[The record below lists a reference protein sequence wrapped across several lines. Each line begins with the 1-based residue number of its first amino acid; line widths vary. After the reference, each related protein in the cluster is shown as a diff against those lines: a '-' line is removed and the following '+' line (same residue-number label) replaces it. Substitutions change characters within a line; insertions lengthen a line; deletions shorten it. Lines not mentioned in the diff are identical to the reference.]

1 MGYSYIC
8 ANKEIDMT
16 AQKKL
21 DEVLANLSIS
31 GLNEMQQYLLQIYEE
46 SDDIILL
53 SPTGSGKTLAFL
65 LPLLGTLS
73 AEARG
78 VQALVLA
85 PSRELALQI
94 EDVFRAMGSG
104 VRIGSCYG
112 GHSLY
117 YEAQMLE
124 NPPALIVGTPG
135 RVRDHIERGH
145 LRPETV
151 RTLVLDE
158 FDKSLE
164 FGFEDEMSFVISKLK
179 YLKKKMLLSATEMEV
194 IPEFANLHHPAVLN
208 FLSEKDTLGGLQV
221 RKVLSPSKDKLQTLL
236 SLVCHVGNEPTMV
249 FCNYRESVDRVCSF
263 LRSEGLECKAFHGG
277 MEQQDREKAL
287 CSFRNG
293 SCYLLVSTDLAARGL
308 DIPEVKNII
317 HYHLPLNQE
326 AYTHRNGR
334 TARMFA
340 EGFSFVILHSEEAIP
355 DYLSAVTEEEA
366 LPAEVAKPALPSWVT
381 VYIGK
386 GKKDKLSKGDIAGF
400 LMQKGRLSKE
410 DLGRIELKDHF
421 AFAAVKRSKY
431 ANMLKMV
438 ANEKIKGKKTVFELA
453 K

>member
-1 MGYSYIC
+1 MIEQE
-8 ANKEIDMT
+8 KID
-16 AQKKL
+16 QL
-21 DEVLANLSIS
+21 LRNISIS
-31 GLNEMQQYLLQIYEE
+31 ELNEMQRYLIQTYDE

-65 LPLLGTLS
+65 LPLLGSLR
-73 AEARG
+73 ADAPG

-94 EDVFRAMGSG
+94 EDVFRSLMSG
-104 VRIGSCYG
+104 MRVGSCYG

-135 RVRDHIERGH
+135 RVKDHIERGH
-145 LRPETV
+145 LRTETI

-164 FGFEDEMSFVISKLK
+164 FGFEEEMSFVISKLK
-179 YLKKKMLLSATEMEV
+179 YLKKKVLLSATEMEV
-194 IPEFANLHHPAVLN
+194 IPEFTGLRSPVVLN
-208 FLSEKDTLGGLQV
+208 FLSEKDTLGGLKV

-263 LRSEGLECKAFHGG
+263 LRTSGLECKAFHGG

-308 DIPEVKNII
+308 DIPEVKNVV
-317 HYHLPLNQE
+317 HYHLPLNEE

-334 TARMFA
+334 TARMYA
-340 EGFSFVILHSEEAIP
+340 EGFSFIILHPEETLP
-355 DYLSAVTEEEA
+355 DYLESVTEEEV
-366 LPAEVAKPALPSWVT
+366 LPAENTLPPLPSWVT
-381 VYIGK
+381 IYIGK

-400 LMQKGRLSKE
+400 LMQKGKLAKD
-410 DLGRIELKDHF
+410 DLGKIELKDHF
-421 AFAAVKRSKY
+421 AFAAVKRAKY
-431 ANMLKMV
+431 ANMLKLV
-438 ANEKIKGKKTVFELA
+438 ANEKIKGMKTLFELA

>member
-1 MGYSYIC
+1 MI
-8 ANKEIDMT
+8 E
-16 AQKKL
+16 QEKL
-21 DEVLANLSIS
+21 KTLLRNLSIEE
-31 GLNEMQQYLLQIYEE
+31 LNEMQKYVLQTYDE

-65 LPLLGTLS
+65 FPLLGS
-73 AEARG
+73 INPDAMG

-94 EDVFRAMGSG
+94 EDVFRSMSSG

-135 RVRDHIERGH
+135 RVKDHIERGN

-164 FGFEDEMSFVISKLK
+164 FGFEEEMSFVISKLK
-179 YLKKKMLLSATEMEV
+179 YLKKKILLSATNMEE
-194 IPEFANLHHPAVLN
+194 IPEFTGLRHPAVLN
-208 FLSEKDTLGGLQV
+208 FLSERDSLGGLKV
-221 RKVLSPSKDKLQTLL
+221 RRVLSPSKDKLATLL
-236 SLVCHVGNEPTMV
+236 ALVCHVGNEPTMI
-249 FCNYRESVDRVCSF
+249 FCNYRESVDRVCNY

-308 DIPEVKNII
+308 DVPEVKNVV
-317 HYHLPLNQE
+317 HYHLPLNEE

-340 EGFSFVILHSEEAIP
+340 EGYSFVILHPEEVLP
-355 DYLSAVTEEEA
+355 EYLESVTETES
-366 LPAEVAKPALPSWVT
+366 LPEKNKIPSQPEWVT
-381 VYIGK
+381 IYIGK

-400 LMQKGRLSKE
+400 MMQKGKLSKD
-410 DLGRIELKDHF
+410 DLGKIELKDHF
-421 AFAAVKRSKY
+421 AFAAVKRGKY

-438 ANEKIKGKKTVFELA
+438 ANEKIKGMKTIFELA